1 MNGGGAIGALFFT
14 VGVLFLFALMFG
26 IFLILPFFLFLAGI
40 IAMMIS
46 DRRRGR
52 KSSIQEAAEEEERV
66 GAAELIERDRARR
79 RAT

>member
-66 GAAELIERDRARR
+66 DAAELIERDRARR